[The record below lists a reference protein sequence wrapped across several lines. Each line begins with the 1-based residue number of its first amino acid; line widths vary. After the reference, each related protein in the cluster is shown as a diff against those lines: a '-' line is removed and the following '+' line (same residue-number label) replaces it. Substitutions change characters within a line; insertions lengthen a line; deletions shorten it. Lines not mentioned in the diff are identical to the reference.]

1 MVDAS
6 ADLEISMQ
14 RLTISLD
21 DSLAVAFD
29 DLVAAQ
35 GYQSRSEAV
44 RDLIR
49 QALEDRRLAS
59 SVDANCVANLS
70 YVYNHHTR
78 ALAERL
84 ISLQHEHHDL
94 VVSTTHV
101 HLDHDDCLESAILKG
116 PAPAVRALADRIQA
130 ERGVRFGNLN
140 IISVTPND
148 HHHDAE
154 QHTHGG
160 HAHLSPHR
168 G

>member
-1 MVDAS
+1 
-6 ADLEISMQ
+6 MQ

-21 DSLAVAFD
+21 ESLAQTFD
-29 DLVAAQ
+29 DLVKEQ

-44 RDLIR
+44 RDLVR
-49 QALEDRRLAS
+49 QAIESRRLAQI
-59 SVDANCVANLS
+59 VDANCVANLS

-84 ISLQHEHHDL
+84 ISIQHEHHDL

-101 HLDHDDCLESAILKG
+101 HLDHDNCLESAILKG
-116 PAPAVRALADRIQA
+116 PALAVRALADRIQA
-130 ERGVRFGNLN
+130 ERGVRFGSLN

-148 HHHDAE
+148 HHHGPE
-154 QHTHGG
+154 HHTHSG
-160 HAHLSPHR
+160 HEHLSPPR